1 MLERIGQ
8 AFRIGIGRDSM
19 ALVRTSRWR
28 GPRMTVVA
36 EHRFAPEQTASG
48 EGFQS
53 QLAQLMAGIPGVR
66 WPVSVVVAD
75 DLTRLWRVTPPT
87 GASRHSDLEAAAKMR
102 FQTLYGEP
110 LMDWKMAADWDAREP
125 FFAAAVPGWL
135 LAALEEEGLRKKVA
149 WIQIVPQ
156 FLAAWNTWRGR
167 LAPGAWFA
175 NVHDDL
181 LTLGVVQGRH
191 LVAVR
196 NTVLPPSVDRAWLS
210 DFLQRQSLLLNM
222 DVPGFVA
229 FCGPLAA
236 CEVAPAG
243 SESVRW
249 NRLDRPTLATN
260 SLSLGVALAQTGAW
274 S

>member
-8 AFRIGIGRDSM
+8 AFRIGIGRDSI
-19 ALVRTSRWR
+19 ALVRTRRWR

-36 EHRFAPEQTASG
+36 ECAFVPEQGMSG

-53 QLAQLMAGIPGVR
+53 QLARLMADIPGAH

-87 GASRHSDLEAAAKMR
+87 GVTRQSDLEAAAEMR
-102 FQTLYGEP
+102 FQTLYGDP
-110 LMDWKMAADWDAREP
+110 LMDWKLAADWDAREP
-125 FFAAAVPGWL
+125 FFAAAMPGWL
-135 LAALEEEGLRKKVA
+135 FSALEEEGRRKKVM
-149 WIQIVPQ
+149 WIQIAPQ
-156 FLAAWNTWRGR
+156 FLTAWNYWRVR

-175 NVHDDL
+175 NVHDSL

-196 NTVLPPSVDRAWLS
+196 STPLPPDVDSSWLS

-222 DVPGFVA
+222 DAPRSVA
-229 FCGPLAA
+229 FCGPLAV
-236 CEVAPAG
+236 CEVAQDSAG
-243 SESVRW
+243 IVRW
-249 NRLDRPTLATN
+249 SRLDHATLATD
-260 SLSLGVALAQTGAW
+260 SQSLGVALAQTGVW
-274 S
+274 P